1 MARTAQLN
9 GHAGPEKSI
18 GKDKKKNKSSKPKP
32 KADSAIFASY
42 IGDIAKD
49 VWSDTDKQMTLAG
62 KTTRSL
68 SALLASLET
77 MLTADAKRMA
87 EFQQK
92 KSILPVSVQV
102 ALSTRLPRSLTEHA
116 AREGSN
122 AVVEF
127 QKHQK
132 VKAPKA
138 PKKNGLTGH

>member
-18 GKDKKKNKSSKPKP
+18 GKDKKKNKSSKSKP

-77 MLTADAKRMA
+77 MLTADAKRIA
-87 EFQQK
+87 NFSK
-92 KSILPVSVQV
+92 KATILPVSVQV
-102 ALSTRLPRSLTEHA
+102 ALATRLPRALTEHA
-116 AREGSN
+116 AREGAD
-122 AVVEF
+122 AVSKFESL
-127 QKHQK
+127 QKAALK
-132 VKAPKA
+132 K
-138 PKKNGLTGH
+138 KKNGVVP